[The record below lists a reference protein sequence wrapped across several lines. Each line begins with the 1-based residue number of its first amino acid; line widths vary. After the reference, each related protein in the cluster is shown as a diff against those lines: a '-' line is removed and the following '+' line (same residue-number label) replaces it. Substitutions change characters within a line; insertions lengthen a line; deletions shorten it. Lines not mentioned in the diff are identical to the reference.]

1 MLIDIEFVARET
13 QDFASL
19 LLVSII
25 MNLRLSPYII
35 IAATLWRRKILRLP
49 LNPQQ
54 HRHTKNALH
63 SYCSRGKRR
72 TYDILI

>member
-1 MLIDIEFVARET
+1 MLIDIESVARET

-19 LLVSII
+19 LWAGTMVS
-25 MNLRLSPYII
+25 LLLSHYII
-35 IAATLWRRKILRLP
+35 IAAALWRRKILRLP

>member
-1 MLIDIEFVARET
+1 M
-13 QDFASL
+13 
-19 LLVSII
+19 
-25 MNLRLSPYII
+25 
-35 IAATLWRRKILRLP
+35 AAAMWRRKILRLP

-54 HRHTKNALH
+54 HKHTKNALH